1 MEEYLEKVILAKAQ
15 LEQANKF
22 LMNLVAFLV
31 RDFELPWDFTGAQL
45 VAVPPINIKSEDG
58 MVYTVSAD
66 E

>member
-15 LEQANKF
+15 LEQSNKF

-31 RDFELPWDFTGAQL
+31 RDLELPWDFTGAQL
-45 VAVPPINIKSEDG
+45 ATVPPINIKSEDG